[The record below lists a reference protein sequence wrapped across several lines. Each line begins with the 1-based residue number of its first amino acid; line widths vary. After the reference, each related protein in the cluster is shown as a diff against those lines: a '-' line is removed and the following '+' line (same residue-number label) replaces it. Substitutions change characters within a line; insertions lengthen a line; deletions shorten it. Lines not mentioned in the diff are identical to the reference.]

1 MTDDRNQ
8 QQQPPPQQQ
17 QPFDFETSALPFGT
31 APLVDVR
38 GSLMAPAIATV
49 VYHTIGLISGVL
61 IFLGA
66 ISMLS
71 LKRYSLAVAASV
83 LSMMPAT
90 SGCCLVGL
98 PIGIWALVTLSRP
111 GVSAAFRS

>member
-8 QQQPPPQQQ
+8 QQQQK

-31 APLVDVR
+31 APLADVC

-49 VYHTIGLISGVL
+49 VYHTIGLVSGVL
-61 IFLGA
+61 ILLGA
-66 ISMLS
+66 IFMLS

-98 PIGIWALVTLSRP
+98 LIGIWALVTLSRP
-111 GVSAAFRS
+111 EVSAAFRS